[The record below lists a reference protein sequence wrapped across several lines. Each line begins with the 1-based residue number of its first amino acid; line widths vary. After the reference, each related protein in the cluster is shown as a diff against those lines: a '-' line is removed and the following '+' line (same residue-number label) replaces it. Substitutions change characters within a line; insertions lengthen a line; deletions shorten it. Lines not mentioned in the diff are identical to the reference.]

1 MTDVSAMF
9 VERMLATGPTRLLPK
24 WQWHYAIPFFRRREL
39 ANLPQLMETKNK
51 PLKPGLPFFFGD
63 KRLQIAFHFFKTS
76 APAWAGHYLAHNI
89 RKSIYCFTPLM
100 SDVLNWM
107 ICCLVPKMNTCWIGE
122 LYKHIE
128 LESGWFFLHQVLGNA
143 GPLSV
148 LSILNV

>member
-1 MTDVSAMF
+1 MSPRCSSRECWQPDPPDCCPSDSGTTQFHSSAGENWRTCLSWWKLKKN
-9 VERMLATGPTRLLPK
+9 VKTR
-24 WQWHYAIPFFRRREL
+24 I
-39 ANLPQLMETKNK
+39 TI
-51 PLKPGLPFFFGD
+51 FFGD

-89 RKSIYCFTPLM
+89 WKSIYCFTPLM